1 MSSKNPSRPAK
12 SAVKSAKDNSYA
24 KASLIA
30 SKKPK
35 PPFMPILRQGRAVR
49 LKEGR

>member
-12 SAVKSAKDNSYA
+12 SAAKSAKDNSYA

-35 PPFMPILRQGRAVR
+35 AKG
-49 LKEGR
+49 K